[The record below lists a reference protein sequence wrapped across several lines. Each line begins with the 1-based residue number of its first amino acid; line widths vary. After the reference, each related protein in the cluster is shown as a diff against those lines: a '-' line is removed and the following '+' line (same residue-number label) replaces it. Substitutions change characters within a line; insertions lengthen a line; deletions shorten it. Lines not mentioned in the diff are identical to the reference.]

1 MFARLFPALLF
12 ALTFSV
18 PLWAGP
24 ASGQSFRYAQD
35 CVSNVDNATIY
46 VAPSDSLSLPDDR
59 SVEPRD
65 TVAVYTADQTC
76 AGYGVWTEAGGV
88 TFAAAGPDSVASSDG
103 YAPGEPLRFEVFD
116 VSTETATDLDS
127 SVTYAS
133 CAGSVLSLCR
143 DNGLYANG
151 TVHQIRG
158 VGSGGEL
165 PVELAAF
172 TASLDGATAVLEWKT
187 SSERNNAGF
196 EVQHQGPEASGY
208 SRLGFVSGAGSTD
221 TPQSYQFRAKALPPG
236 AHQFRLRQVDMDGTA
251 SLSDPVS
258 VEVRAERTLALRAT
272 GPNPV
277 RQATQLAFTV
287 KRDGPAKIVLYN
299 VLGQRVMLL
308 FDREATPGN
317 RYSVDVRANDLS
329 SGTYFA
335 RLQAAT
341 GTRTQRIVV
350 VR

>member
-1 MFARLFPALLF
+1 MSVRLLSTLLF
-12 ALTFSV
+12 MLVLSV
-18 PLWAGP
+18 PLWTGL
-24 ASGQSFRYAQD
+24 ASAQSFRYAQD

-46 VAPSDSLSLPDDR
+46 VASSDSLRLPDGR
-59 SVEPRD
+59 PVEPKD

-76 AGYGVWTEAGGV
+76 AGYGVWTEAGV
-88 TFAAAGPDSVASSDG
+88 TFAAAGPDSMASSDG
-103 YAPGEPLRFEVFD
+103 YAAGEPLKFEVFD
-116 VSTETATDLDS
+116 VSSETATDLDS

-133 CAGSVLSLCR
+133 CATSALSLCR
-143 DNGLYANG
+143 DDGAYTNG
-151 TVHQIRG
+151 TVHQVRALT
-158 VGSGGEL
+158 SRGEL

-172 TASLDGATAVLEWKT
+172 TASLDGTTAVLEWKT
-187 SSERNNAGF
+187 SSETNNAGF

-208 SRLGFVSGAGSTD
+208 SRLGFVEGAGSTS
-221 TPQSYQFRAKALPPG
+221 TAQSYRFRAKALPPG
-236 AHQFRLRQVDMDGTA
+236 PHQFRLRQVDMDGSAT
-251 SLSDPVS
+251 LSDPVS
-258 VEVRAERTLALRAT
+258 VEVRAEQKLALRAT

-287 KRDGPAKIVLYN
+287 KRSGPATMALYN

-308 FDREATPGN
+308 FDRKATPGS
-317 RYSVDVRANDLS
+317 RYSVDVRADDLS